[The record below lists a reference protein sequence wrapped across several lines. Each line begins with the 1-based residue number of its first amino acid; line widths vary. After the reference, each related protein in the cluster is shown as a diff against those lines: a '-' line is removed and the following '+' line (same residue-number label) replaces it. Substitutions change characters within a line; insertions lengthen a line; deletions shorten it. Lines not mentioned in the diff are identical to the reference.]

1 MDARI
6 PCQLRTV
13 AVVAFSIAFA
23 LLLLAAL
30 GSQSAW
36 ADPAEVTINQTVPT
50 TITGTV
56 SLQGR
61 PVPPDASWITPLNVT
76 FYFTGTST
84 VYKSV
89 NVTTTNT
96 GVFTVA
102 GVDLYDWD
110 IRVKGLHTLA
120 SRKNNVTVVT
130 TTAPIDFGLLYEGDA
145 DGNNR
150 INILDFSILAT
161 AYGKQSGQPGF
172 DPRADFNNN
181 GRIEILDFSLLAT
194 NYLMQGDIVV
204 TGGLPD
210 VAPEALDQRKQPT
223 SQAGP

>member
-1 MDARI
+1 MEGKLSGGLRAAR
-6 PCQLRTV
+6 
-13 AVVAFSIAFA
+13 VVVFTLACLVVF
-23 LLLLAAL
+23 LLAL
-30 GSQSAW
+30 NGNSAW
-36 ADPAEVTINQTVPT
+36 ADPNEVIANQTLPT

-61 PVPPDASWITPLNVT
+61 PAPPDASWVTPLNVT

-89 NVTTTNT
+89 DVTTTNT
-96 GVFTVA
+96 GVFTVT
-102 GVDLYDWD
+102 GVDLWTWD

-120 SRKNNVTVVT
+120 NKKNNVTVITV
-130 TTAPIDFGLLYEGDA
+130 TAPIDFGLLYEGDA

-150 INILDFSILAT
+150 VNILDFSILAT

-172 DPRADFNNN
+172 DLRADFNNN

-194 NYLMQGDIVV
+194 NYLMQGDILV

-210 VAPEALDQRKQPT
+210 VAPEALDQKKQPIH
-223 SQAGP
+223 QAGP

>member
-1 MDARI
+1 MDAKMPYRI
-6 PCQLRTV
+6 RTV
-13 AVVAFSIAFA
+13 LVVVFSVAFA

-30 GSQSAW
+30 GNHSAW
-36 ADPAEVTINQTVPT
+36 ADPTEVTINQTVPT

-61 PVPPDASWITPLNVT
+61 PVPPDASWITALNVT

-96 GVFTVA
+96 GVFTVT
-102 GVDLYDWD
+102 GLDLYTWD
-110 IRVKGLHTLA
+110 IRVKGLHSLA
-120 SRKNNVTVVT
+120 NKKNNVTVVT
-130 TTAPIDFGLLYEGDA
+130 STAPINFGLLYEGDA

-150 INILDFSILAT
+150 VNILDFSILAT

-172 DPRADFNNN
+172 DVRADFNNN

-194 NYLMQGDIVV
+194 NYLMQGDIMI
-204 TGGLPD
+204 TGG
-210 VAPEALDQRKQPT
+210 APEALDNKKEVLSPVG
-223 SQAGP
+223 SQTQ

>member
-1 MDARI
+1 MEVRI
-6 PCQLRTV
+6 PGKIRMATV
-13 AVVAFSIAFA
+13 VVFAVA
-23 LLLLAAL
+23 LALVLLAAL
-30 GSQSAW
+30 GRESAW
-36 ADPAEVTINQTVPT
+36 ADPTDVTISQTLPT

-61 PVPPDASWITPLNVT
+61 PSPPDASWITPLNVT

-96 GVFTVA
+96 GVFTVT
-102 GVDLYDWD
+102 GVDLWDWD

-120 SRKNNVTVVT
+120 NKKLNVTVVT
-130 TTAPIDFGLLYEGDA
+130 STAPIDFGLLYEGDA

-150 INILDFSILAT
+150 VNILDFSVLAT

-181 GRIEILDFSLLAT
+181 GRIEILDYSLLAT
-194 NYLMQGDIVV
+194 NYLMQGDITV
-204 TGGLPD
+204 GAAPD
-210 VAPEALDQRKQPT
+210 RRPDEERSKPVP
-223 SQAGP
+223 